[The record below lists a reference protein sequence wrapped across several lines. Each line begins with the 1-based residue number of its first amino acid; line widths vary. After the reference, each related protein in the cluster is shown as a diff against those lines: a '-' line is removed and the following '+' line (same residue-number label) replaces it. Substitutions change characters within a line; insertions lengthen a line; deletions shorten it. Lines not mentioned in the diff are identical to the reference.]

1 MSIKFISNVC
11 VRLTKPMSD
20 TATEITIRTDDA
32 LKLNE
37 LGVGNYTYFVFSY
50 NGNSEVVKYT
60 HTATIPAST
69 KNTVITV
76 ERDVEA
82 TGVYNFP
89 MKTCGCVDTSAS
101 AVRDLALEHGL
112 KLEDCSGNPLA
123 GTVPTCAQM
132 NTAISSAIATKVD
145 TTTYIAG
152 QAAQDAVLATKQD
165 ALNDC

>member
-1 MSIKFISNVC
+1 MPIKFISNVC

-20 TATEITIRTDDA
+20 TATEITVRTDDA
-32 LKLNE
+32 VKLNQ
-37 LGVGNYTYFVFSY
+37 LGVGNYTYLVFSY

-69 KNTVITV
+69 KNTALMV

-101 AVRDLALEHGL
+101 AVIDWRL
-112 KLEDCSGNPLA
+112 KSRMSR
-123 GTVPTCAQM
+123 VQR
-132 NTAISSAIATKVD
+132 
-145 TTTYIAG
+145 
-152 QAAQDAVLATKQD
+152 
-165 ALNDC
+165 